1 MKYLD
6 VRHCLLIGIILL
18 LCGCA
23 VGSVQTVDSGS
34 KADYEHRVLIA
45 SQNSGFKQ
53 AVAKEVRDSLK
64 KNSYYVKI
72 IDVKNLRSESPD
84 DYNAIVILNACMAG
98 RPDPRVESFLEILTE
113 KDKIVLLT
121 TGLLDNWKPESA
133 GVDAMTSASA
143 MDQSS
148 AIGQTIV
155 KKIMTI
161 DEK

>member
-1 MKYLD
+1 MKHLD
-6 VRHCLLIGIILL
+6 VRYFLLIGIVLVF
-18 LCGCA
+18 CGCA

-34 KADYEHRVLIA
+34 KTDYEHRELIA

-53 AVAKEVRDSLK
+53 AVADEVRDSLK
-64 KNSYYVKI
+64 KNLYYVRI
-72 IDVKNLRSESPD
+72 IDVKNLRDESPD

-113 KDKIVLLT
+113 KDKVVLLT
-121 TGLLDNWKPESA
+121 TGLLDNWRPESA

-148 AIGQTIV
+148 VKAQTIV
-155 KKIMTI
+155 KKVMAI
-161 DEK
+161 DEN